1 MRVLIRMY
9 IIDTDIAIEYLKGN
23 EEVVQKLN
31 RMDDCYLTLFNIA
44 ELFHGVF
51 LSSNPEKH
59 YGQVSHFINRFDK
72 LTLDI
77 GSSKIFAKIKV
88 QLRKEGKLIPDFDI
102 LIASI
107 ALLYDFTVITR
118 NVKDFERVK
127 GIKLLKI

>member
-1 MRVLIRMY
+1 MY

-23 EEVVQKLN
+23 KEVVEKLN
-31 RMDDCYLTLFNIA
+31 GLENCYLTLFNIA
-44 ELFHGVF
+44 ELFYGVF
-51 LSSNPEKH
+51 LLSNPEKH
-59 YGQVSHFINRFDK
+59 YGPVSNFINRFDK

-118 NVKDFERVK
+118 NVKDFERIE
-127 GIKLLKI
+127 GIKILKI